1 MSRGVYRI
9 PFNIIPY
16 SKSSEEQFLRFRRPG
31 RLVILHAIRLSCNPS
46 RIVAQRSP
54 QVTSPALA
62 SNAPSYVF
70 FREDNTLKNLGPSG
84 ALSGGINRLL
94 RSYGIKRAEM
104 AAILVKEFELDKRM
118 SMTMDGMSMGPDG
131 MSMSP
136 LPGDDSSDSSDSFD
150 IGISSDGTIT
160 QNGEK
165 LCACGSG
172 DKSKSHHRST
182 SSSSSTP
189 SASASANARRDLVMS
204 GMSMGPN
211 GMSMSFPTPS
221 AAAAQPNS
229 TPNSYGS
236 KSHDGMSMG
245 PDGMSMSFRSLQP
258 FSLAAHP
265 NLRTQSLTTVILLP
279 LLLIITNL
287 KAVTVR
293 SSINHQVATT
303 RSSISLQTGS
313 SRSSVKV
320 DRVNK
325 ASTKA
330 AISTIWTRSPF
341 TVSFL
346 T

>member
-1 MSRGVYRI
+1 MYARKS
-9 PFNIIPY
+9 IIA
-16 SKSSEEQFLRFRRPG
+16 L
-31 RLVILHAIRLSCNPS
+31 LLTA
-46 RIVAQRSP
+46 
-54 QVTSPALA
+54 VTAPALA

-70 FREDNTLKNLGPSG
+70 FREDNSLKNLGPSG

-104 AAILVKEFELDKRM
+104 AAILVKEFELVKRM
-118 SMTMDGMSMGPDG
+118 SMTMAGMSMGPDG
-131 MSMSP
+131 MSMS
-136 LPGDDSSDSSDSFD
+136 
-150 IGISSDGTIT
+150 SDGTIT
-160 QNGEK
+160 KNGKK
-165 LCACGSG
+165 LCTCGSG
-172 DKSKSHHRST
+172 DKSKSHHRSA

-221 AAAAQPNS
+221 AAAARP
-229 TPNSYGS
+229 PNSYGS

-245 PDGMSMSFRSLQP
+245 PDGMSLSFRPLQP

-303 RSSISLQTGS
+303 RSSISLQTGT

-330 AISTIWTRSPF
+330 AI
-341 TVSFL
+341 
-346 T
+346 